1 MKIME
6 IAESALLTIWYIG
19 TERDL
24 QENLN
29 IWITALKKRNMEMNT
44 ENTKIMTIG
53 KDSGKIKIY
62 VYKWLSIYIFFDF

>member
-1 MKIME
+1 ME